1 MFSKSHR
8 FSFKKGVPKNYYQ
21 TPLFVIRYDKNT
33 TGSFKCAVV
42 VGKKVD
48 KRAVVRNK
56 IKRQTVEIIKELVA
70 QDKNVA
76 IVLYAKKP
84 TLEAGLEQRKDILAK
99 AFDIIGITK

>member
-8 FSFKKGVPKNYYQ
+8 FSFKKSVPKNYYQ

-33 TGSFKCAVV
+33 AESLRCAVV

-56 IKRQTVEIIKELVA
+56 IKRQTVETIKKLVPVGTNA
-70 QDKNVA
+70 V
-76 IVLYAKKP
+76 IVIYAKKSI
-84 TLEAGLEQRKDILAK
+84 LEADNEQRKDILEK